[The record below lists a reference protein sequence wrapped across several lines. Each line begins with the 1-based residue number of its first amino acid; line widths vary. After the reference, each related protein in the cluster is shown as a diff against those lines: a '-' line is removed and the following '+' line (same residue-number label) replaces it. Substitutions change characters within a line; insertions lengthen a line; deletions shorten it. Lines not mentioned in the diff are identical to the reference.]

1 MDPKPRF
8 RPFRSLLLALLAA
21 ALLFRLSLAVERPD
35 VRAAII
41 SPARVAAGSKATL
54 IVEMTLGANWH
65 VNSHTPSEKYL
76 IPTDVTLTT
85 SVGTL
90 ASIRYPKDVEKRFS
104 FADKP
109 LRVYE
114 GTVRFET
121 DLEVPVGASGKVSIA
136 GSLAYQACNDQQC
149 FAPAKIPLEASLVIS
164 VGGSPSPAKDGAIPS
179 EVACWCQ

>member
-1 MDPKPRF
+1 MKPRF
-8 RPFRSLLLALLAA
+8 LAFRSPLLVLLAVAPLS
-21 ALLFRLSLAVERPD
+21 RLSLAAERPD
-35 VRAAII
+35 VRAAIA
-41 SPARVAAGSKATL
+41 SPRRVVSGSKATL

-90 ASIRYPKDVEKRFS
+90 SPIRYPKDVEKRFA

-121 DLEVPVGASGKVSIA
+121 DLELPAGASGKVSIA
-136 GSLAYQACNDQQC
+136 GSLAYQACNDHQC
-149 FAPAKIPLEASLVIS
+149 FAPAKLPLEASLVIS
-164 VGGSPSPAKDGAIPS
+164 AGGSPSPPKDGAIPN
-179 EVACWCQ
+179 EVAYRCE

>member
-1 MDPKPRF
+1 MKPSF
-8 RPFRSLLLALLAA
+8 LPFRSLLLAFLAA
-21 ALLFRLSLAVERPD
+21 ALLSRFPLAAERPD

-54 IVEMTLGANWH
+54 IVEMTLGTNWH

-90 ASIRYPKDVEKRFS
+90 SPIRYPKDVEKRFS

-121 DLEVPVGASGKVSIA
+121 DLEVPAVPRDKVSIA
-136 GSLAYQACNDQQC
+136 GTLSYQACNDQQC
-149 FAPAKIPLEASLVIS
+149 FAPAKLPLEASIVIS
-164 VGGSPSPAKDGAIPS
+164 STGGDR
-179 EVACWCQ
+179 